1 MGRRRRLSSDD
12 RGGVAVMAAVFGALI
27 CVLAALAVDV
37 GSMVLKG
44 REVQGAA
51 DLSALAAAQTLSDP
65 PERTEAAARLT
76 AQDNLVDLAGARI
89 QRGVYT
95 PDPRLKPRARFA
107 DGGSRPNA
115 ARVTLSAPA
124 PLYFGRWILRR
135 DSVTVSKS
143 ATAALPGGPP
153 SAVFSIGSRLAGL
166 DGGLANAL
174 LSGLLG
180 SKVSLT
186 VMDYRALADAQVN
199 LLQFSDALAAEL
211 GVTAGDYDALL
222 AHEAQTGQVLR
233 ALEAVAGSGA
243 ESALSK
249 LTRLPVNA
257 VVKLEELIGVDA
269 DARGGL
275 RRGLDAEVSAMDLLM
290 ATLQTANQDRQLA
303 LDVGARAGLADLD
316 VMLAIGERPNRAPWL
331 TVTGT
336 GEPIIRTVQTRLYLE
351 ATALDKV
358 PLVGLLAQVKVPILI
373 EAASAEARLKA
384 IECEGTPRVLI
395 EARPGVARVRLGQID
410 PKRLRDFKS
419 ELKVSPAKL
428 VSVLLITV
436 EGVAD
441 IQVADLD
448 WSELRFTGSEIG
460 SSQPKSVRAK
470 GFVNGL
476 IVTLLRDTRLT
487 ALGIPLHLVTQLLA
501 GVLTPLG
508 PVLDGV
514 VQPLLEL
521 LGVRLGEADVLVHG
535 VRCPN
540 QGGVPQLVG

>member
-1 MGRRRRLSSDD
+1 MGRRRRLSCDD

-76 AQDNLVDLAGARI
+76 AQDNLIDLAGARI

-186 VMDYRALADAQVN
+186 VMDYRALADAGQP
-199 LLQFSDALAAEL
+199 AAVL
-211 GVTAGDYDALL
+211 GRPG
-222 AHEAQTGQVLR
+222 GR
-233 ALEAVAGSGA
+233 
-243 ESALSK
+243 
-249 LTRLPVNA
+249 
-257 VVKLEELIGVDA
+257 
-269 DARGGL
+269 ARGDG
-275 RRGLDAEVSAMDLLM
+275 G
-290 ATLQTANQDRQLA
+290 
-303 LDVGARAGLADLD
+303 
-316 VMLAIGERPNRAPWL
+316 
-331 TVTGT
+331 
-336 GEPIIRTVQTRLYLE
+336 RL
-351 ATALDKV
+351 
-358 PLVGLLAQVKVPILI
+358 
-373 EAASAEARLKA
+373 
-384 IECEGTPRVLI
+384 
-395 EARPGVARVRLGQID
+395 
-410 PKRLRDFKS
+410 
-419 ELKVSPAKL
+419 
-428 VSVLLITV
+428 
-436 EGVAD
+436 
-441 IQVADLD
+441 
-448 WSELRFTGSEIG
+448 
-460 SSQPKSVRAK
+460 
-470 GFVNGL
+470 
-476 IVTLLRDTRLT
+476 
-487 ALGIPLHLVTQLLA
+487 
-501 GVLTPLG
+501 
-508 PVLDGV
+508 
-514 VQPLLEL
+514 
-521 LGVRLGEADVLVHG
+521 
-535 VRCPN
+535 
-540 QGGVPQLVG
+540 